1 SSKREGKIMGQY
13 KLLPYGISDYAQVK
27 REGLFMV
34 DKTMYLERM
43 EKTGHFLF
51 LIRPRRF
58 GKSLFLSMMES
69 YYDIEAKDKFDLLFG
84 DTYVGSHPTPERNE
98 YQVLRLDFS
107 ITGGNIDELRENV
120 YGYIDVMYGMFVSKY
135 AKYYPEGYEEGFKQ
149 QKSTSDRM
157 NYVHAMIKRFQVKAY
172 LIVDEYDNFTNNVLN
187 KHGESV
193 YHAMTH
199 AEGFYRELFKR
210 FKPSFTRI
218 LMMGVSPVIM
228 DDVTSGYNIATALTL
243 DEQFNEMLGFSDEEV
258 RQIIRYYNESGAFSL
273 DEEETLE
280 AMRPWYDGYCFSEYA
295 NVEGHHVFNTDMVL
309 YYLKSFLMNGREP
322 ADKIDPNTK
331 TDYAKLDRIVR
342 LDKMEGDRKG
352 VLLEIAQNGFTYGR
366 IKRSFPAN
374 QLTDPNMFKSLLFY
388 YGMVTIKGMEEGMPI
403 LGIPNHNVREQ
414 YYNYMLVE
422 YNKIQPLKIG
432 DLDDAFRFAA
442 YRGQWR
448 EMMECIC
455 RQYHDTTS
463 VRSLIEGERNLQ
475 GFMNALLTLNPYY
488 LTCPEVELNHGYCDF
503 FLMPDLKR
511 YPDMRHSYIIELK
524 YLPMTATD
532 ADAEKQWNEAVEQ
545 IRGYAQGKVVRQMTQ
560 GTELHLVIAQIKGYD
575 LLKLDKVSPCKE

>member
-1 SSKREGKIMGQY
+1 
-13 KLLPYGISDYAQVK
+13 
-27 REGLFMV
+27 MV

-43 EKTGHFLF
+43 ERAGNFLF

-69 YYDIEAKDKFDLLFG
+69 YYDIEAKGDFDTLFG
-84 DTYVGSHPTPERNE
+84 DTYVGSHPTPERNA
-98 YQVLRLDFS
+98 YQVLSLDFS
-107 ITGGNIDELRENV
+107 IAGGNIDELQANVNGYLDVV
-120 YGYIDVMYGMFVSKY
+120 YGIFVSKY
-135 AKYYPEGYEEGFKQ
+135 AKYYPEGYKEGYEQ

-157 NYVHAMIKRFQVKAY
+157 NYVHAMIKRYQVNAY

-187 KHGESV
+187 KHGEAV

-218 LMMGVSPVIM
+218 LMMGVSPVTM

-243 DEQFNEMLGFSDEEV
+243 EKQFNEMLGFSDDEV
-258 RQIIRYYNESGAFSL
+258 RQIIRYYNEVGAFSL
-273 DEEETLE
+273 DEEETLK
-280 AMRPWYDGYCFSEYA
+280 AMRPWYDGYCFSEYG

-309 YYLKSFLMNGREP
+309 YYLKSFLLNGEAP
-322 ADKIDPNTK
+322 TEMVDPNTK
-331 TDYAKLDRIVR
+331 TDYAKLDRVVR
-342 LDKMEGDRKG
+342 LDKIDGDRKG
-352 VLLEIAQNGFTYGR
+352 VLLEIAQRGYTYGR
-366 IKRSFPAN
+366 VKRSFPAN

-388 YGMVTIKGMEEGMPI
+388 YGMVTIQGIEEGLPI
-403 LGIPNHNVREQ
+403 LGIPNNNVREQ

-422 YNKIQPLKIG
+422 YNKIHPLKIG

-503 FLMPDLKR
+503 FLMPDLER
-511 YPDMRHSYIIELK
+511 YPDIRHSYIIELK
-524 YLPMTATD
+524 YLPMTATQAE
-532 ADAEKQWNEAVEQ
+532 ADKQWHEAVEQ
-545 IRGYAQGKVVRQMTQ
+545 IRRYAQGQVVHRMIGKTQ
-560 GTELHLVIAQIKGYD
+560 LHLLIAQLKGYD
-575 LLKLDKVSPCKE
+575 LLKLDQVELSLS

>member
-1 SSKREGKIMGQY
+1 MENY
-13 KLLPYGISDYAQVK
+13 KLLPYGISNYVQVR
-27 REGLFMV
+27 REGLLMV

-43 EKTGHFLF
+43 ERAGNFLF

-69 YYDIEAKDKFDLLFG
+69 YYDIEAKGDFDTLFG
-84 DTYVGSHPTPERNE
+84 DTYVGSHPTPERNA
-98 YQVLRLDFS
+98 YQVLSLDFS
-107 ITGGNIDELRENV
+107 IAGGNIDELQANVNGYLDVV
-120 YGYIDVMYGMFVSKY
+120 YGIFVSKY
-135 AKYYPEGYEEGFKQ
+135 AKYYPEGYKEGYEQ

-157 NYVHAMIKRFQVKAY
+157 NYVHAMIKRYQVNAY

-187 KHGESV
+187 KHGEAV

-218 LMMGVSPVIM
+218 LMMGVSPVTM

-243 DEQFNEMLGFSDEEV
+243 EKQFNEMLGFSDDEV
-258 RQIIRYYNESGAFSL
+258 RQIIRYYNEVGAFSL
-273 DEEETLE
+273 DEEETLKT
-280 AMRPWYDGYCFSEYA
+280 MRPWYDGYCFSEYG

-309 YYLKSFLMNGREP
+309 YYLKSFLLNGEAP
-322 ADKIDPNTK
+322 TEMIDPNTK
-331 TDYAKLDRIVR
+331 TDYAKLDRVVR
-342 LDKMEGDRKG
+342 LDKIDGDRKG
-352 VLLEIAQNGFTYGR
+352 VLLEIAQRGYTYGR
-366 IKRSFPAN
+366 VKRSFPAN

-388 YGMVTIKGMEEGMPI
+388 YGMVTIQGIEEGLPI
-403 LGIPNHNVREQ
+403 LGIPNNNVREQ

-422 YNKIQPLKIG
+422 YNKIHPLKIG

-503 FLMPDLKR
+503 FLMPDLER
-511 YPDMRHSYIIELK
+511 YPDIRHSYIIELK
-524 YLPMTATD
+524 YLPMTATQ
-532 ADAEKQWNEAVEQ
+532 AEAEKQWHEAVEQ
-545 IRGYAQGKVVRQMTQ
+545 IRGYAQGQVVHRMIGKTQ
-560 GTELHLVIAQIKGYD
+560 LHLLIAQLKGYD
-575 LLKLDKVSPCKE
+575 LLKLDQVELSLS

>member
-1 SSKREGKIMGQY
+1 MGQY
-13 KLLPYGISDYAQVK
+13 KLLPYGISNYNQIRRD
-27 REGLFMV
+27 GLYMV

-43 EKTGHFLF
+43 ERTGNFLF

-107 ITGGNIDELRENV
+107 KPGGDKDTIEENV
-120 YGYIDVMYGMFVSKY
+120 NSYLDILYGNFVSKY
-135 AKYYPEGYEEGFKQ
+135 AKYYPEEFLSGYNQ
-149 QKSTSDRM
+149 QKSTNARV
-157 NYVHAMIKRFQVKAY
+157 NYVHEAFSRYNIKSY

-187 KHGESV
+187 QHGEAV

-199 AEGFYRELFKR
+199 AEGFYRDLFKK
-210 FKPSFTRI
+210 FKGSFDRI
-218 LMMGVSPVIM
+218 LMMGVSPVTM

-243 DEQFNEMLGFSDEEV
+243 KKKFNEMLGFSDEDV
-258 RQIIRYYNESGAFSL
+258 REMIRYYNEAGAFSL

-280 AMRPWYDGYCFSEYA
+280 TMRPWYDGYCFSEYTD
-295 NVEGHHVFNTDMVL
+295 VEGHHVFNPDMVL
-309 YYLKSFLMNGREP
+309 YYLSNCIDEGEAP
-322 ADKIDPNTK
+322 ADMVDPNAK

-342 LDKMEGDRKG
+342 LDKIEGDRKS
-352 VLLEIAQNGFTYGR
+352 VLLEIAQNGFAKGR
-366 IKRSFPAN
+366 VKRSFPAN

-388 YGMVTIKGMEEGMPI
+388 YGMVTIKGMEEGLPI

-488 LTCPEVELNHGYCDF
+488 LICPEVELNHGYCDF

-545 IRGYAQGKVVRQMTQ
+545 IRGYAQGKVVRQMIG

-575 LLKLDKVSPCKE
+575 LLKLDKVNPEQE

>member
-1 SSKREGKIMGQY
+1 MGQY

-27 REGLFMV
+27 REGLFVV
-34 DKTMYLERM
+34 DKTMYLECM
-43 EKTGHFLF
+43 ERTGHFLF

-69 YYDIEAKDKFDLLFG
+69 YYDIEAKDKFALLFG

-135 AKYYPEGYEEGFKQ
+135 ANYYPEGYEEGFKQ

-157 NYVHAMIKRFQVKAY
+157 NYVHAMIKRFQKKAY

-187 KHGESV
+187 KHGEAV

-218 LMMGVSPVIM
+218 LMMGVSPVTM
-228 DDVTSGYNIATALTL
+228 DDVTSGYNIASALTL

-258 RQIIRYYNESGAFSL
+258 RQIIRYYNEAGAFSL

-295 NVEGHHVFNTDMVL
+295 DVKNHHVFNTDMVL
-309 YYLKSFLMNGREP
+309 YYLKSFLNNGREP

-342 LDKMEGDRKG
+342 LDKIEGDRKG

-366 IKRSFPAN
+366 VKRSFPAN

-388 YGMVTIKGMEEGMPI
+388 YGMVTIKGMRGAQCI
-403 LGIPNHNVREQ
+403 LGIPNNNVREQ

-422 YNKIQPLKIG
+422 YNKIHTI
-432 DLDDAFRFAA
+432 DLSRLTASFDDAALD
-442 YRGQWR
+442 GNWQP
-448 EMMECIC
+448 MMECIC

-511 YPDMRHSYIIELK
+511 YPDIRHSYIIELK

-532 ADAEKQWNEAVEQ
+532 ADAEKQWNEAEEQ
-545 IRGYAQGKVVRQMTQ
+545 IRGYAQGKVVRQMTG

-575 LLKLDKVSPCKE
+575 LFKLDKVSPWQD

>member
-1 SSKREGKIMGQY
+1 MENY
-13 KLLPYGISDYAQVK
+13 KLLPYGISNYVQVR
-27 REGLFMV
+27 REGLFLV

-43 EKTGHFLF
+43 ERAGNFLF

-69 YYDIEAKDKFDLLFG
+69 YYDIEAKGDFDTLFG
-84 DTYVGSHPTPERNE
+84 DTYVGSHPTPERNA
-98 YQVLRLDFS
+98 YQVLSLDFS
-107 ITGGNIDELRENV
+107 IAGGNIDELRENV
-120 YGYIDVMYGMFVSKY
+120 NGYLDVIYGSFVSKY
-135 AKYYPEGYEEGFKQ
+135 AKYYPEDYVRKYEE

-157 NYVHAMIKRFQVKAY
+157 NYVHNAFKRYNVKSY

-187 KHGESV
+187 KHGEAV

-218 LMMGVSPVIM
+218 LMMGVSPVTM

-243 DEQFNEMLGFSDEEV
+243 EKQFNEMLGFSDDEV
-258 RQIIRYYNESGAFSL
+258 RQIIRYYNEVGAFSL
-273 DEEETLE
+273 DEEETLKT
-280 AMRPWYDGYCFSEYA
+280 MRPWYDGYCFSEYG

-309 YYLKSFLMNGREP
+309 YYLKSFLLNGEP
-322 ADKIDPNTK
+322 PTEMVDPNTK
-331 TDYAKLDRIVR
+331 TDYAKLDRVVR
-342 LDKMEGDRKG
+342 LDKIDGDRKG
-352 VLLEIAQNGFTYGR
+352 VLLEIAQRGYTYGR
-366 IKRSFPAN
+366 VKRSFPAN

-388 YGMVTIKGMEEGMPI
+388 YGMVTIQGIEEGLPI
-403 LGIPNHNVREQ
+403 LGIPNNNVREQ

-422 YNKIQPLKIG
+422 YNKIHPLKIG

-503 FLMPDLKR
+503 FLMPDLER
-511 YPDMRHSYIIELK
+511 YPDIRHSYIIELK
-524 YLPMTATD
+524 YLPMTATQAE
-532 ADAEKQWNEAVEQ
+532 ADKQWHEAVEQ
-545 IRGYAQGKVVRQMTQ
+545 IRGYAQGQVVHRMIGKTQ
-560 GTELHLVIAQIKGYD
+560 LHLLIAQLKGYD
-575 LLKLDKVSPCKE
+575 LLKLDQVELSLS

>member
-1 SSKREGKIMGQY
+1 MENY
-13 KLLPYGISDYAQVK
+13 KLLPYGISNYVQVR
-27 REGLFMV
+27 REGLLMV

-43 EKTGHFLF
+43 ERAGNFLF

-69 YYDIEAKDKFDLLFG
+69 YYDIEAKGDFDTLFG
-84 DTYVGSHPTPERNE
+84 DTYVGSHPTPERNA
-98 YQVLRLDFS
+98 YQVLSLDFS
-107 ITGGNIDELRENV
+107 IAGGNIDELQANV
-120 YGYIDVMYGMFVSKY
+120 NGYLDVIYGSFVSKY
-135 AKYYPEGYEEGFKQ
+135 AKYYPEDYVRKYEE

-157 NYVHAMIKRFQVKAY
+157 NYVHNAFKRYNVKSY

-187 KHGESV
+187 KHGEAV

-218 LMMGVSPVIM
+218 LMMGVSPVTM

-243 DEQFNEMLGFSDEEV
+243 EKQFNEMLGFSDDEV
-258 RQIIRYYNESGAFSL
+258 RQIIRYYNEVGAFSL
-273 DEEETLE
+273 DEEETLKT
-280 AMRPWYDGYCFSEYA
+280 MRPWYDGYCFSEYG

-309 YYLKSFLMNGREP
+309 YYLKSFLLNGEAP
-322 ADKIDPNTK
+322 TEMIDPNTK
-331 TDYAKLDRIVR
+331 TDYAKLDRVVR
-342 LDKMEGDRKG
+342 LDKIDGDRKG
-352 VLLEIAQNGFTYGR
+352 VLLEIAQRGYTYGR
-366 IKRSFPAN
+366 VKRSFPAN

-388 YGMVTIKGMEEGMPI
+388 YGMVTIQGIEEGLPI
-403 LGIPNHNVREQ
+403 LGIPNNNVREQ

-422 YNKIQPLKIG
+422 YNKIHPLKIG

-503 FLMPDLKR
+503 FLMPDLER
-511 YPDMRHSYIIELK
+511 YPDIRHSYIIELK
-524 YLPMTATD
+524 YLPMTATQAE
-532 ADAEKQWNEAVEQ
+532 ADKQWHEAVEQ
-545 IRGYAQGKVVRQMTQ
+545 IRGYAQGQVVHRMIGKTQ
-560 GTELHLVIAQIKGYD
+560 LHLLIAQLKGYD
-575 LLKLDKVSPCKE
+575 LLKLDQVELSLS

>member
-1 SSKREGKIMGQY
+1 MENY
-13 KLLPYGISDYAQVK
+13 KLLPYGISNYVQVR
-27 REGLFMV
+27 REGLLMV

-43 EKTGHFLF
+43 ERAGNFLF

-69 YYDIEAKDKFDLLFG
+69 YYDIEAKGDFDTLFG
-84 DTYVGSHPTPERNE
+84 DTYVGSHPTPERNA
-98 YQVLRLDFS
+98 YQVLSLDFS
-107 ITGGNIDELRENV
+107 IAGGNIDELQENV
-120 YGYIDVMYGMFVSKY
+120 NGYLDVIYGSFVSKY
-135 AKYYPEGYEEGFKQ
+135 AKYYPEDYVRKYEE

-157 NYVHAMIKRFQVKAY
+157 NYVHNAFKRYNVKSY

-187 KHGESV
+187 KHGEAV

-218 LMMGVSPVIM
+218 LMMGVSPVTM

-243 DEQFNEMLGFSDEEV
+243 EKQFNEMLGFSDDEV
-258 RQIIRYYNESGAFSL
+258 RQIIRYYNEVGAFSL
-273 DEEETLE
+273 DEEETLKT
-280 AMRPWYDGYCFSEYA
+280 MRPWYDGYCFSEYG

-309 YYLKSFLMNGREP
+309 YYLKSFLLNGEAP
-322 ADKIDPNTK
+322 TEMVDPNTK
-331 TDYAKLDRIVR
+331 TDYAKLDRVVR
-342 LDKMEGDRKG
+342 LDKIDGDRKG
-352 VLLEIAQNGFTYGR
+352 VLLEIAQRGYTYGR
-366 IKRSFPAN
+366 VKRSFPAN

-388 YGMVTIKGMEEGMPI
+388 YGMVTIQGIEEGLPI
-403 LGIPNHNVREQ
+403 LGIPNNNVREQ

-422 YNKIQPLKIG
+422 YNKIHPLKIG

-503 FLMPDLKR
+503 FLMPDLER
-511 YPDMRHSYIIELK
+511 YPDIRHSYIIELK
-524 YLPMTATD
+524 YLPMTATQAE
-532 ADAEKQWNEAVEQ
+532 ADKQWHEAVEQ
-545 IRGYAQGKVVRQMTQ
+545 IRGYAQGQVVHRMIGKTQ
-560 GTELHLVIAQIKGYD
+560 LHLLIAQLKGYD
-575 LLKLDKVSPCKE
+575 LLKLDQVELSLS

>member
-1 SSKREGKIMGQY
+1 MGNY

-34 DKTMYLERM
+34 DKTKYLERM
-43 EKTGHFLF
+43 ERAGHFLF

-58 GKSLFLSMMES
+58 GKSMFLSMMES
-69 YYDIEAKDKFDLLFG
+69 YYDIEAKDNFDLLFG
-84 DTYVGSHPTPERNE
+84 DTYVGKHPTAERNE

-107 ITGGNIDELRENV
+107 KPGGNKDTIEENV
-120 YGYIDVMYGMFVSKY
+120 NGYLDLKYANFVSKY
-135 AKYYPEGYEEGFKQ
+135 AKYYPEDYVRNFEIL
-149 QKSTSDRM
+149 KSTSDRV
-157 NYVHAMIKRFQVKAY
+157 NYVHEAFSRYNIKSY

-187 KHGESV
+187 QHGEAV

-199 AEGFYRELFKR
+199 AEGFYRDLFKK
-210 FKPSFTRI
+210 FKGSFTRI
-218 LMMGVSPVIM
+218 LMMGVSPVTM

-243 DEQFNEMLGFSDEEV
+243 KKKFNEMLGFSDEEV
-258 RQIIRYYNESGAFSL
+258 REIIRYYNEAGAFSL
-273 DEEETLE
+273 DEDETLR

-295 NVEGHHVFNTDMVL
+295 DVEGHHVFNPDMVL
-309 YYLKSFLMNGREP
+309 YYLCNYIDEGEP
-322 ADKIDPNTK
+322 PTDMIDPNTK

-342 LDKMEGDRKG
+342 LDKIEGDRKG
-352 VLLEIAQNGFTYGR
+352 VLLEIAQEGFTHGR
-366 IKRSFPAN
+366 VKRSFPAN

-403 LGIPNHNVREQ
+403 LGIPNNNVREQ

-432 DLDDAFRFAA
+432 DLEDAFRFAA

-448 EMMECIC
+448 EMLECIC
-455 RQYHDTTS
+455 LQYHDTTS

-475 GFMNALLTLNPYY
+475 GFMNAMLTLNPYY
-488 LTCPEVELNHGYCDF
+488 ITCPEVELNHGYCDF
-503 FLMPDLKR
+503 FLMPDLTR
-511 YPDMRHSYIIELK
+511 YPDIRHSYIIELK

-532 ADAEKQWNEAVEQ
+532 ADAEKQWNEAEEQ
-545 IRGYAQGKVVRQMTQ
+545 IRGYAKGEVVCQMI
-560 GTELHLVIAQIKGYD
+560 GNTELHLVIAQIKGYD
-575 LLKLDKVSPCKE
+575 LLHLDKVEIM

>member
-1 SSKREGKIMGQY
+1 MEKY
-13 KLLPYGISDYAQVK
+13 KLLPYGIANYEQVK

-34 DKTMYLERM
+34 DKTQYFERM
-43 EKTGHFLF
+43 EKAGHFLS

-69 YYDIEAKDKFDLLFG
+69 YYDIEKKDDFEPLFG
-84 DTYVGSHPTPERNE
+84 DTYVGSHPTEEHNE
-98 YQVLRLDFS
+98 YQVLKLDFS

-120 YGYIDVMYGMFVSKY
+120 YGYIDVTYGVFVSKY
-135 AKYYPEGYEEGFKQ
+135 AKYYPKGYEEGFYQ

-157 NYVHAMIKRFQVKAY
+157 NYVHAMIKRYNVKAY

-187 KHGESV
+187 KHGEAV
-193 YHAMTH
+193 YHALTH
-199 AEGFYRELFKR
+199 AEGFYLELFKR

-218 LMMGVSPVIM
+218 LMMGVSPVTM

-243 DEQFNEMLGFSDEEV
+243 EKQFNEMLGFSEEEV
-258 RQIIRYYNESGAFSL
+258 RGIIRYYNEVGAFSL
-273 DEEETLE
+273 DEDETLR

-309 YYLKSFLMNGREP
+309 YYLKSFLLNGEAP
-322 ADKIDPNTK
+322 DDLIDPNTR
-331 TDYAKLDRIVR
+331 TDYAKLDRVVR
-342 LDKMEGDRKG
+342 LDKIEGDRKG
-352 VLLEIAQNGFTYGR
+352 VLLEIAQKGFTHGR
-366 IKRSFPAN
+366 VKRSFPAN

-388 YGMVTIKGMEEGMPI
+388 YGMVSIKGMRGAQCI
-403 LGIPNHNVREQ
+403 LGIPNNNVREQ
-414 YYNYMLVE
+414 YFNYMLVE

-432 DLDDAFRFAA
+432 DLEDAFRFAA

-503 FLMPDLKR
+503 FLMPDLSR
-511 YPDMRHSYIIELK
+511 YPDIRHSYIIELK
-524 YLPMTATD
+524 YLPMTATE
-532 ADAEKQWNEAVEQ
+532 AEAEKQWNEAEEQ
-545 IRGYAQGKVVRQMTQ
+545 IRGYAQGRVVQQMTQ

-575 LLKLDKVSPCKE
+575 LLRLDKV

>member
-1 SSKREGKIMGQY
+1 MEKY
-13 KLLPYGISDYAQVK
+13 KLLPYGIANYEQVK

-34 DKTMYLERM
+34 DKTQYFERM
-43 EKTGHFLF
+43 EKAGHFLF

-69 YYDIEAKDKFDLLFG
+69 YYDIEKKDDFEPLFG
-84 DTYVGSHPTPERNE
+84 DTYVGSHPTEEHNE
-98 YQVLRLDFS
+98 YQVLKLDFS

-120 YGYIDVMYGMFVSKY
+120 YGYIDVTYGMFVSKY
-135 AKYYPEGYEEGFKQ
+135 ANYYPKGYEEGFYQ

-157 NYVHAMIKRFQVKAY
+157 NYVHAMIKRYNVKAY

-187 KHGESV
+187 KHGEAV
-193 YHAMTH
+193 YHALTH

-218 LMMGVSPVIM
+218 LMMGVSPVTM

-243 DEQFNEMLGFSDEEV
+243 EKQFNEMLGFSEEEV
-258 RQIIRYYNESGAFSL
+258 RGIIRYYNEVGAFSL
-273 DEEETLE
+273 DEDETLR

-309 YYLKSFLMNGREP
+309 YYLKSFLLNGEAP
-322 ADKIDPNTK
+322 DDLIDPNTR
-331 TDYAKLDRIVR
+331 TDYAKLDRVVR
-342 LDKMEGDRKG
+342 LDKIEGDRKG
-352 VLLEIAQNGFTYGR
+352 VLLEIAQKGFTHGR
-366 IKRSFPAN
+366 VKRSFPAN

-388 YGMVTIKGMEEGMPI
+388 YGMVSIKGMEEGVPI
-403 LGIPNHNVREQ
+403 LGIPNNNVREQ

-432 DLDDAFRFAA
+432 DLEDAFRFAA

-455 RQYHDTTS
+455 HQYHDTTS

-503 FLMPDLKR
+503 FLMPDLSR
-511 YPDMRHSYIIELK
+511 YPDIRHSYIIELK
-524 YLPMTATD
+524 YLPMTATE
-532 ADAEKQWNEAVEQ
+532 AEAEKQWNEAEEQ
-545 IRGYAQGKVVRQMTQ
+545 IRGYAQGRVVQQMTQ
-560 GTELHLVIAQIKGYD
+560 GTDLHLVIAQIKGYD
-575 LLKLDKVSPCKE
+575 LLRLDKV

>member
-1 SSKREGKIMGQY
+1 MGQY
-13 KLLPYGISDYAQVK
+13 KLLPYGISDYVQVK

-34 DKTMYLERM
+34 DKTMYLECM
-43 EKTGHFLF
+43 ERVGHFLF

-135 AKYYPEGYEEGFKQ
+135 ANYYPEGYEEGFKQ

-157 NYVHAMIKRFQVKAY
+157 NYVHAMIKRFQKKAY

-187 KHGESV
+187 KHGDAV

-218 LMMGVSPVIM
+218 LMMGVSPVTM
-228 DDVTSGYNIATALTL
+228 DDVTSGYNIASALTL
-243 DEQFNEMLGFSDEEV
+243 DEQFNEMLGFSDEDV
-258 RQIIRYYNESGAFSL
+258 RQIIRYYNEAGAFSL

-295 NVEGHHVFNTDMVL
+295 DVKNHHVFNTDMVL
-309 YYLKSFLMNGREP
+309 YYLKSFLNNGREP

-342 LDKMEGDRKG
+342 LDKIEGDRKG

-366 IKRSFPAN
+366 VKRSFPAN

-388 YGMVTIKGMEEGMPI
+388 YGMVTIKGMRGAQCI
-403 LGIPNHNVREQ
+403 LGIPNNNVREQ

-422 YNKIQPLKIG
+422 YNKIHTI
-432 DLDDAFRFAA
+432 DLSRLTASFDDAALD
-442 YRGQWR
+442 GNWQP
-448 EMMECIC
+448 MMECIC

-511 YPDMRHSYIIELK
+511 YPDIRHSYIIELK

-532 ADAEKQWNEAVEQ
+532 ADAEKQWNEAEEQ
-545 IRGYAQGKVVRQMTQ
+545 IRGYAQGKVVRQMTG

-575 LLKLDKVSPCKE
+575 LFKLDKVSPWQD

>member
-1 SSKREGKIMGQY
+1 MGNY

-34 DKTMYLERM
+34 DKTKYLERM
-43 EKTGHFLF
+43 ERAGHFLF

-58 GKSLFLSMMES
+58 GKSMFLSMMES
-69 YYDIEAKDKFDLLFG
+69 YYDIEAKDNFDLLFG
-84 DTYVGSHPTPERNE
+84 DTYVGKHPTAERNE

-107 ITGGNIDELRENV
+107 KPGGNKDTIEENV
-120 YGYIDVMYGMFVSKY
+120 NGYLDLKYANFVSKY
-135 AKYYPEGYEEGFKQ
+135 AKYYPEDYVRNFEIL
-149 QKSTSDRM
+149 KSTSDRV
-157 NYVHAMIKRFQVKAY
+157 NYVHEAFSRYNIKSY

-187 KHGESV
+187 QHGEAV

-199 AEGFYRELFKR
+199 AEGFYRDLFKK
-210 FKPSFTRI
+210 FKGSFTRI
-218 LMMGVSPVIM
+218 LMMGVSPVTM

-243 DEQFNEMLGFSDEEV
+243 KKKFNEMLGFSDEEV
-258 RQIIRYYNESGAFSL
+258 REIIRYYNEAGAFSL
-273 DEEETLE
+273 DEDETLR

-295 NVEGHHVFNTDMVL
+295 DVEGHHVFNPDMVL
-309 YYLKSFLMNGREP
+309 YYLCNYIDEGEP
-322 ADKIDPNTK
+322 PTDMIDPNTK

-342 LDKMEGDRKG
+342 LDKIEGDRKG
-352 VLLEIAQNGFTYGR
+352 VLLEIAQEGFTHGR
-366 IKRSFPAN
+366 VKRSFPAN

-403 LGIPNHNVREQ
+403 LGIPNNNVREQ

-422 YNKIQPLKIG
+422 YNKIHPLNFG
-432 DLDDAFRFAA
+432 DLEDAFRFAA

-448 EMMECIC
+448 EMLECIC

-475 GFMNALLTLNPYY
+475 GFMNAMLTLNPYY
-488 LTCPEVELNHGYCDF
+488 ITCPEVELNHGYCDF
-503 FLMPDLKR
+503 FLMPDLTR
-511 YPDMRHSYIIELK
+511 YPDIRHSYIIELK

-532 ADAEKQWNEAVEQ
+532 ADAEKQWNEAEEQ
-545 IRGYAQGKVVRQMTQ
+545 IRGYAKGEVVRQMI
-560 GTELHLVIAQIKGYD
+560 GNTELHLVIAQIKGYD
-575 LLKLDKVSPCKE
+575 LLHLDKVEIM

>member
-1 SSKREGKIMGQY
+1 
-13 KLLPYGISDYAQVK
+13 
-27 REGLFMV
+27 
-34 DKTMYLERM
+34 
-43 EKTGHFLF
+43 
-51 LIRPRRF
+51 
-58 GKSLFLSMMES
+58 
-69 YYDIEAKDKFDLLFG
+69 
-84 DTYVGSHPTPERNE
+84 
-98 YQVLRLDFS
+98 
-107 ITGGNIDELRENV
+107 
-120 YGYIDVMYGMFVSKY
+120 
-135 AKYYPEGYEEGFKQ
+135 
-149 QKSTSDRM
+149 M
-157 NYVHAMIKRFQVKAY
+157 NYVHAMIKRYDVKAY
-172 LIVDEYDNFTNNVLN
+172 LIIDEYDNFTNNVLN

-218 LMMGVSPVIM
+218 LMMGVSPVTM

-243 DEQFNEMLGFSDEEV
+243 EEHFNEMLGFSDEEV
-258 RQIIRYYNESGAFSL
+258 RQIIRYYNEVGAFSL
-273 DEEETLE
+273 DENETLA

-309 YYLKSFLMNGREP
+309 YYLKSFLLNGREP
-322 ADKIDPNTK
+322 ADMIDPNAK

-342 LDKMEGDRKG
+342 LDKIEGDRKG

-366 IKRSFPAN
+366 VKRSFPAN

-388 YGMVTIKGMEEGMPI
+388 YGMVTIKGMRGAQCI
-403 LGIPNHNVREQ
+403 LGIPNKNVREQ
-414 YYNYMLVE
+414 YYNYLLVD
-422 YNKIQPLKIG
+422 YNKIHTI
-432 DLDDAFRFAA
+432 DLSKLTDSFDDAALD
-442 YRGQWR
+442 GKWR
-448 EMMECIC
+448 LMMEHIC

-488 LTCPEVELNHGYCDF
+488 ITCPEVELNHGYCDF
-503 FLMPDLKR
+503 FLMPDLTR
-511 YPDMRHSYIIELK
+511 YPDIRHSYIIELK

-545 IRGYAQGKVVRQMTQ
+545 IRGYAKGEVVRQMTK

-575 LLKLDKVSPCKE
+575 LLRLDKVEIM

>member
-1 SSKREGKIMGQY
+1 MEKY
-13 KLLPYGISDYAQVK
+13 KLLPYGIANYEQVK

-34 DKTMYLERM
+34 DKTQYFERM
-43 EKTGHFLF
+43 EKAGHFLF

-69 YYDIEAKDKFDLLFG
+69 YYDIEKKDDFEPLFG
-84 DTYVGSHPTPERNE
+84 DTYVGSHPTEEHNE
-98 YQVLRLDFS
+98 YQVLKLDFS

-120 YGYIDVMYGMFVSKY
+120 YGYIDVTYGVFVSKY
-135 AKYYPEGYEEGFKQ
+135 AKYYPKGYEEGFYQ

-157 NYVHAMIKRFQVKAY
+157 NYVHAMIKRYNVKAY

-187 KHGESV
+187 KHGEAV
-193 YHAMTH
+193 YHALTH

-218 LMMGVSPVIM
+218 LMMGVSPVTM

-243 DEQFNEMLGFSDEEV
+243 EKQFNEMLGFSEEEV
-258 RQIIRYYNESGAFSL
+258 RGIIRYYNEVGAFSL
-273 DEEETLE
+273 DEDETLR
-280 AMRPWYDGYCFSEYA
+280 AMRPWYNGYCFSEYA

-309 YYLKSFLMNGREP
+309 YYLKSFLLNGEAP
-322 ADKIDPNTK
+322 DDLIDPNTR
-331 TDYAKLDRIVR
+331 TDYAKLDRVVR
-342 LDKMEGDRKG
+342 LDKIEGDRKG
-352 VLLEIAQNGFTYGR
+352 VLLEIAQKGFTHGR
-366 IKRSFPAN
+366 VKRSFPAN

-388 YGMVTIKGMEEGMPI
+388 YGMVSIKGMEEGVPI
-403 LGIPNHNVREQ
+403 LGIPNNNVREQ

-432 DLDDAFRFAA
+432 DLEDAFRFAA

-503 FLMPDLKR
+503 FLMPDLSR
-511 YPDMRHSYIIELK
+511 YPDIRHSYIIELK
-524 YLPMTATD
+524 YLPMTTTEAE
-532 ADAEKQWNEAVEQ
+532 AEKQWNEAEEQ
-545 IRGYAQGKVVRQMTQ
+545 IRGYAQGRVVQQMTQ
-560 GTELHLVIAQIKGYD
+560 GTDLHLVIAQIKGYD
-575 LLKLDKVSPCKE
+575 LLRLDKA

>member
-1 SSKREGKIMGQY
+1 MEKY
-13 KLLPYGISDYAQVK
+13 KLLPYGIANYEQVK

-34 DKTMYLERM
+34 DKTQYFERM
-43 EKTGHFLF
+43 EKAGHFLF

-69 YYDIEAKDKFDLLFG
+69 YYDIEKKDDFEPLFG
-84 DTYVGSHPTPERNE
+84 DTYVGSHPTEEHNE
-98 YQVLRLDFS
+98 YQVLKLDFS

-120 YGYIDVMYGMFVSKY
+120 YGYIDVTYGVFVSKY
-135 AKYYPEGYEEGFKQ
+135 AKYYPKGYEEGFYQ

-157 NYVHAMIKRFQVKAY
+157 NYVHAMIKRYNVKAY

-187 KHGESV
+187 KHGEAV
-193 YHAMTH
+193 YHALTH

-218 LMMGVSPVIM
+218 LMMGVSPVTM

-243 DEQFNEMLGFSDEEV
+243 EKQFNEMLGFSEEEV
-258 RQIIRYYNESGAFSL
+258 RGIIRYYNEVGAFSL
-273 DEEETLE
+273 DEDETLR
-280 AMRPWYDGYCFSEYA
+280 AMRPWYNGYCFSEYA

-309 YYLKSFLMNGREP
+309 YYLKSFLLNGEAP
-322 ADKIDPNTK
+322 DDLIDPNTR
-331 TDYAKLDRIVR
+331 TDYAKLDRVVR
-342 LDKMEGDRKG
+342 LDKIEGDRKG
-352 VLLEIAQNGFTYGR
+352 VLLEIAQKGFTHGR
-366 IKRSFPAN
+366 VKRSFPAN

-388 YGMVTIKGMEEGMPI
+388 YGMVSIKGMEEGVPI
-403 LGIPNHNVREQ
+403 LGIPNNNVREQ

-432 DLDDAFRFAA
+432 DLEDAFRFAA

-503 FLMPDLKR
+503 FLMPDLSR
-511 YPDMRHSYIIELK
+511 YPDIRHSYIIELK
-524 YLPMTATD
+524 YLPMTATE
-532 ADAEKQWNEAVEQ
+532 AEAEKQWNEAEKQ
-545 IRGYAQGKVVRQMTQ
+545 IRGYAQGRVVQQMTQ
-560 GTELHLVIAQIKGYD
+560 GTDLHLVIAQIKGYD
-575 LLKLDKVSPCKE
+575 LLRLDKV

>member
-1 SSKREGKIMGQY
+1 MEKY
-13 KLLPYGISDYAQVK
+13 KLLPYGIANYEQVK

-34 DKTMYLERM
+34 DKTQYFERM
-43 EKTGHFLF
+43 EKAGHFLF

-69 YYDIEAKDKFDLLFG
+69 YYDIEKKDDFEPLFG
-84 DTYVGSHPTPERNE
+84 DTYVGSHPTEEHNE
-98 YQVLRLDFS
+98 YQVLKLDFS

-120 YGYIDVMYGMFVSKY
+120 YGYIDVTYGVFVSKY
-135 AKYYPEGYEEGFKQ
+135 AKYYPKGYEEGFYQ

-157 NYVHAMIKRFQVKAY
+157 NYVHAMIKRYNVKAY

-187 KHGESV
+187 KHGEAV
-193 YHAMTH
+193 YHALTH

-218 LMMGVSPVIM
+218 LMMGVSPVTM

-243 DEQFNEMLGFSDEEV
+243 EKQFNEMLGFSEEEV
-258 RQIIRYYNESGAFSL
+258 RGIIRYYNEVGAFSL
-273 DEEETLE
+273 DEDETLR

-309 YYLKSFLMNGREP
+309 YYLKSFLLNGEAP
-322 ADKIDPNTK
+322 DDLIDPNTR
-331 TDYAKLDRIVR
+331 TDYAKLDRVVR
-342 LDKMEGDRKG
+342 LDKIEGDRKG
-352 VLLEIAQNGFTYGR
+352 VLLEIAQKGFTHGR
-366 IKRSFPAN
+366 VKRSFPAN

-388 YGMVTIKGMEEGMPI
+388 YGMVSIKGMEEGVPI
-403 LGIPNHNVREQ
+403 LGIPNNNVREQ

-432 DLDDAFRFAA
+432 DLEDAFRFAA

-503 FLMPDLKR
+503 FLMPDLSR
-511 YPDMRHSYIIELK
+511 YPDIRHSYIIELK
-524 YLPMTATD
+524 YLPMTATE
-532 ADAEKQWNEAVEQ
+532 AEAEKQWNEAEEQ
-545 IRGYAQGKVVRQMTQ
+545 IRGYAQGRVVQQMTQ
-560 GTELHLVIAQIKGYD
+560 GTDLHLVIAQIKGYD
-575 LLKLDKVSPCKE
+575 LLKLDKV

>member
-1 SSKREGKIMGQY
+1 MSNDF
-13 KLLPYGISDYAQVK
+13 KLIPYGISSFKQV
-27 REGLFMV
+27 REEGLYFV
-34 DKTMYLERM
+34 DKTMFFEQLELAGNFFYLV
-43 EKTGHFLF
+43 
-51 LIRPRRF
+51 RPRRF
-58 GKSLFLSMMES
+58 GKSLFLNMLEA
-69 YYDIEAKDKFDLLFG
+69 YYDINEKDNFDKLFHG
-84 DTYVGSHPTPERNE
+84 LYVADHPTEYRNK
-98 YQVLRLDFS
+98 YQVMHLDFS
-107 ITGGNIDELRENV
+107 QVGS
-120 YGYIDVMYGMFVSKY
+120 DVERLQDNFDFYLSVRCESFARKY
-135 AKYYPEGYEEGFKQ
+135 AKFYPEGFIGEVKRIPRVE
-149 QKSTSDRM
+149 QKLNFINAAAHESDCRL
-157 NYVHAMIKRFQVKAY
+157 Y

-187 KHGESV
+187 QHGEAV

-199 AEGFYRELFKR
+199 AEGFYRDLFKK
-210 FKPSFTRI
+210 FKGSFTRI
-218 LMMGVSPVIM
+218 LMMGVRPVTM

-243 DEQFNEMLGFSDEEV
+243 EEQFNEMLGFSDEEV
-258 RQIIRYYNESGAFSL
+258 RQIIRYYNEAGAFSL

-295 NVEGHHVFNTDMVL
+295 DVKNHHVFNTDMVL
-309 YYLKSFLMNGREP
+309 YYLKSFLNNGREP

-342 LDKMEGDRKG
+342 LDKIEGDRKG

-366 IKRSFPAN
+366 VKRSFPAN

-388 YGMVTIKGMEEGMPI
+388 YGMVTIKGMRGAQCI
-403 LGIPNHNVREQ
+403 LGIPNNNVREQ

-422 YNKIQPLKIG
+422 YNKIHTI
-432 DLDDAFRFAA
+432 DLSRLTASFDDAALD
-442 YRGQWR
+442 GNWQP
-448 EMMECIC
+448 MMECIC

-511 YPDMRHSYIIELK
+511 YPDIRHSYIIELK

-532 ADAEKQWNEAVEQ
+532 ADAEKQWNEAEEQ
-545 IRGYAQGKVVRQMTQ
+545 IRGYAQGKVVRQMTG
-560 GTELHLVIAQIKGYD
+560 GTELHLIIAQIRGYD
-575 LLKLDKVSPCKE
+575 LLKLDKVNPVQE

>member
-1 SSKREGKIMGQY
+1 MENY
-13 KLLPYGISDYAQVK
+13 KLLPYGISNYVQVR
-27 REGLFMV
+27 REGLFLV

-43 EKTGHFLF
+43 ERAGNFLF

-69 YYDIEAKDKFDLLFG
+69 YYDIEAKGDFDTLFG
-84 DTYVGSHPTPERNE
+84 DTYVGSHPTPERNA
-98 YQVLRLDFS
+98 YQVLSLDFS
-107 ITGGNIDELRENV
+107 IAGGNIDELRENV
-120 YGYIDVMYGMFVSKY
+120 NGYLDVIYGSFVSKY
-135 AKYYPEGYEEGFKQ
+135 AKYYPEDYVRKYEE

-157 NYVHAMIKRFQVKAY
+157 NYVHNAFKRYNVKSY

-187 KHGESV
+187 KHGEAV

-218 LMMGVSPVIM
+218 LMMGVSPVTM

-243 DEQFNEMLGFSDEEV
+243 EKQFNEMLGFSDDEV
-258 RQIIRYYNESGAFSL
+258 RQIIRYYNEVGAFSL
-273 DEEETLE
+273 DEEETLKT
-280 AMRPWYDGYCFSEYA
+280 MRPWYDGYCFSEYG

-309 YYLKSFLMNGREP
+309 YYLKSFLLNGEAP
-322 ADKIDPNTK
+322 TEMIDPNTK
-331 TDYAKLDRIVR
+331 TDYAKLDRVVR
-342 LDKMEGDRKG
+342 LDKIDGDRKG
-352 VLLEIAQNGFTYGR
+352 VLLEIAQRGYTYGR
-366 IKRSFPAN
+366 VKRSFPAN

-388 YGMVTIKGMEEGMPI
+388 YGMVTIQGIEEGFPI
-403 LGIPNHNVREQ
+403 LGIPNNNVREQ

-422 YNKIQPLKIG
+422 YNKIHPLKIG

-503 FLMPDLKR
+503 FLMPDLER
-511 YPDMRHSYIIELK
+511 YPDIRHSYIIELK
-524 YLPMTATD
+524 YLPMTATQAE
-532 ADAEKQWNEAVEQ
+532 ADKQWHEAVEQ
-545 IRGYAQGKVVRQMTQ
+545 IRGYAQGQVVHRMIGKTQ
-560 GTELHLVIAQIKGYD
+560 LHLLIAQLKGYD
-575 LLKLDKVSPCKE
+575 LLKLDQVELSLS

>member
-1 SSKREGKIMGQY
+1 MENY
-13 KLLPYGISDYAQVK
+13 KLLPYGISNYVQVR
-27 REGLFMV
+27 REGLLMV

-43 EKTGHFLF
+43 ERAGNFLF

-69 YYDIEAKDKFDLLFG
+69 YYDIEAKGDFDTLFG
-84 DTYVGSHPTPERNE
+84 DTYVGSHPTPERNA
-98 YQVLRLDFS
+98 YQVLSLDFS
-107 ITGGNIDELRENV
+107 IAGGNIDELQANVNGYLDVV
-120 YGYIDVMYGMFVSKY
+120 YGIFVSKY
-135 AKYYPEGYEEGFKQ
+135 AKYYPEGYKEGYEQ

-157 NYVHAMIKRFQVKAY
+157 NYVHAMIKRYQVNAY

-187 KHGESV
+187 KHGEAV

-218 LMMGVSPVIM
+218 LMMGVSPVTM

-243 DEQFNEMLGFSDEEV
+243 EKQFNEMLGFSDDEV
-258 RQIIRYYNESGAFSL
+258 RQIIRYYNEVGAFSL
-273 DEEETLE
+273 DEEETLKT
-280 AMRPWYDGYCFSEYA
+280 MRPWYDGYCFSEYG

-309 YYLKSFLMNGREP
+309 YYLKSFLLNGEAP
-322 ADKIDPNTK
+322 TEMIDPNTK
-331 TDYAKLDRIVR
+331 TDYAKLDRVVR
-342 LDKMEGDRKG
+342 LDKIDGDRKG
-352 VLLEIAQNGFTYGR
+352 VLLEIAQRGYTYGR
-366 IKRSFPAN
+366 VKRSFPAN

-388 YGMVTIKGMEEGMPI
+388 YGMVTIQGIEEGLPI
-403 LGIPNHNVREQ
+403 LGIPNNNVREQ

-422 YNKIQPLKIG
+422 YNKIHPLKIG

-503 FLMPDLKR
+503 FLMPDLER
-511 YPDMRHSYIIELK
+511 YPDIRHSYIIELK
-524 YLPMTATD
+524 YLPMTATQAE
-532 ADAEKQWNEAVEQ
+532 ADKQWHEAVEQ
-545 IRGYAQGKVVRQMTQ
+545 IRGYAQGQVVHRMIGKTQ
-560 GTELHLVIAQIKGYD
+560 LHLLIAQLKGYD
-575 LLKLDKVSPCKE
+575 LLKLDQVELSLS

>member
-1 SSKREGKIMGQY
+1 MEKY
-13 KLLPYGISDYAQVK
+13 KLLPYGIANYEQVK

-34 DKTMYLERM
+34 DKTQYFERM
-43 EKTGHFLF
+43 EKAGHFLF

-69 YYDIEAKDKFDLLFG
+69 YYDIEKKDDFEPLFG
-84 DTYVGSHPTPERNE
+84 DTYVGSHPTEEHNE
-98 YQVLRLDFS
+98 YQVLKLDFS

-120 YGYIDVMYGMFVSKY
+120 YGYIDVTYGVFVSKY
-135 AKYYPEGYEEGFKQ
+135 AKYYPKGYEEGFYQ

-157 NYVHAMIKRFQVKAY
+157 NYVHAMIKRYNVKAY

-187 KHGESV
+187 KHGEAV
-193 YHAMTH
+193 YHALTH

-218 LMMGVSPVIM
+218 LMMGVSPVTM

-243 DEQFNEMLGFSDEEV
+243 EKQFNEMLGFSEEEV
-258 RQIIRYYNESGAFSL
+258 RGIIRYYNEVGAFSL
-273 DEEETLE
+273 DEDETLR

-309 YYLKSFLMNGREP
+309 YYLKSFLLNGEAP
-322 ADKIDPNTK
+322 DDLIDPNTR
-331 TDYAKLDRIVR
+331 TDYAKLDRVVR
-342 LDKMEGDRKG
+342 LDKIEGDRKG
-352 VLLEIAQNGFTYGR
+352 VLLEIAQKGFTHGR
-366 IKRSFPAN
+366 VKRSFPAN

-388 YGMVTIKGMEEGMPI
+388 YGMVSIKGMEEGVPI
-403 LGIPNHNVREQ
+403 LGIPNNNVREQ

-432 DLDDAFRFAA
+432 DLEDAFRFAA

-503 FLMPDLKR
+503 FLMPDLSR
-511 YPDMRHSYIIELK
+511 YPDIRHSYIIELK
-524 YLPMTATD
+524 YLPMTATE
-532 ADAEKQWNEAVEQ
+532 AEAEKQWKEAEEQ
-545 IRGYAQGKVVRQMTQ
+545 IRGYAQGRVVQQMTQ

-575 LLKLDKVSPCKE
+575 LLRLDKV

>member
-1 SSKREGKIMGQY
+1 MENY
-13 KLLPYGISDYAQVK
+13 KLLPYGISNYVQVR
-27 REGLFMV
+27 REGLLMV

-43 EKTGHFLF
+43 ERAGNFLF

-69 YYDIEAKDKFDLLFG
+69 YYDIEAKGDFDTLFG
-84 DTYVGSHPTPERNE
+84 DTYVGSHPTPERNA
-98 YQVLRLDFS
+98 YQVLSLDFS
-107 ITGGNIDELRENV
+107 IAGGNIDELQANVNGYLDVV
-120 YGYIDVMYGMFVSKY
+120 YGIFVSKY
-135 AKYYPEGYEEGFKQ
+135 AKYYPEGYKEGYEQ
-149 QKSTSDRM
+149 QRSTSDRM
-157 NYVHAMIKRFQVKAY
+157 NYVHAMIKRYQVNAY

-187 KHGESV
+187 KHGEAV

-218 LMMGVSPVIM
+218 LMMGVSPVTM

-243 DEQFNEMLGFSDEEV
+243 EKQFNEMLGFSDDEV
-258 RQIIRYYNESGAFSL
+258 RQIIRYYNEVGAFSL
-273 DEEETLE
+273 DEEETLK
-280 AMRPWYDGYCFSEYA
+280 AMRPWYDGYCFSEYG

-309 YYLKSFLMNGREP
+309 YYLKSFLLNGEAP
-322 ADKIDPNTK
+322 TEMIDPNTK
-331 TDYAKLDRIVR
+331 TDYAKLDRVVR
-342 LDKMEGDRKG
+342 LDKIDGDRKG
-352 VLLEIAQNGFTYGR
+352 VLLEIAQRGYTYGR
-366 IKRSFPAN
+366 VKRSFPAN

-388 YGMVTIKGMEEGMPI
+388 YGMVTIQGIEEGLPI
-403 LGIPNHNVREQ
+403 LGIPNNNVREQ

-422 YNKIQPLKIG
+422 YNKIHPLKIG

-503 FLMPDLKR
+503 FLMPDLER
-511 YPDMRHSYIIELK
+511 YPDIRHSYIIELK
-524 YLPMTATD
+524 YLPMTATQAE
-532 ADAEKQWNEAVEQ
+532 ADKQWHEAVEQ
-545 IRGYAQGKVVRQMTQ
+545 IRGYAQGQVVHRMIGKTQ
-560 GTELHLVIAQIKGYD
+560 LHLLIAQLKGYD
-575 LLKLDKVSPCKE
+575 LLKLDQVELSLS